1 MFTDF
6 FLFRIQITVIYR
18 NRRIESNLRTENQKV
33 CRSGMSQRSSAT
45 GCKRA
50 ARTAYVRAWLL
61 PDRSAGDGQ
70 PAAKAAGPRA
80 ATRSRA
86 RSDEDAVAVQSRRQ
100 HHARR
105 PETTRPE
112 PDRDDTAGQVPA
124 RQRATVA
131 AVRVDH
137 VHV

>member
-1 MFTDF
+1 MKPSNWVYA
-6 FLFRIQITVIYR
+6 RRKPKGPAIR
-18 NRRIESNLRTENQKV
+18 NELNV
-33 CRSGMSQRSSAT
+33 
-45 GCKRA
+45 
-50 ARTAYVRAWLL
+50 VRVWLL
-61 PDRSAGDGQ
+61 PDRCAGDGQ
-70 PAAKAAGPRA
+70 PAAKAAGPHA

-105 PETTRPE
+105 PGTARPE